1 MKHARLSDLKEI
13 YGHFQRRKDVFPHAR
28 QDKLQRMIEKRQV
41 VWQDGV
47 IVTYQQ
53 YKKRTRVGDIDIP
66 AGSIMLHQ
74 ILNTQQFSGAGG
86 RVFERFVGEIV
97 KPPGGDL
104 YLSVRKENAV
114 ACSFYERHG
123 MSVAGRVFWSGGTL
137 PGLVYRLALAQ
148 CGERRN
154 SRYF

>member
-1 MKHARLSDLKEI
+1 MNHANLADLKEI
-13 YGHFQRRKDVFPHAR
+13 YAQFQKRKDVFPHVR
-28 QDKLQRMIEKRQV
+28 QDKLRRMIEAGQV

-47 IVTYQQ
+47 VITYQR

-97 KPPGGDL
+97 KPSGGDL
-104 YLSVRKENAV
+104 YLSVRKENAMACLRRTYPVTQEV
-114 ACSFYERHG
+114 AHKSCEY
-123 MSVAGRVFWSGGTL
+123 FWQEIGIG
-137 PGLVYRLALAQ
+137 
-148 CGERRN
+148 
-154 SRYF
+154 